1 MQTQKKF
8 AFMIKLIYYIY
19 EQLTKAYIQY
29 IGAAMNTRV
38 IIIGA
43 GASGLA
49 CAIKLKQNNKNTD
62 VCILERLEYPG
73 KKILATGNGRCN
85 ITNTAAE
92 HYREVK
98 SFFES
103 LGLMLKELE
112 EGRVYPY
119 SLKAE
124 TALSILLDECKK
136 QDIKIIT
143 DCTAQFVVKTE
154 NGFLIKTSKGDLK
167 ADFVVAAAGGKAQSA
182 LGSDGSGYT
191 LLKPF
196 GHSITPLSPALVQ
209 LTSSSKY
216 PRAIK
221 GTRTRCGI
229 KILINGRE
237 EASEY
242 GEVLFTDYGLS
253 GIAVMNVSAAVSKA
267 FAGGEKP
274 KCLAV
279 LDLIPELTEKEALE
293 HIKKF
298 GNLKGILGTKL
309 DAITEKQSGGD
320 HELQARAVKGWRLII
335 TGTKGYDYA
344 QITCGGIPMSE
355 VEDFESKKTKG
366 LYICG
371 ELLDRQFKCGGFNLD
386 FAWHSGIAAADKI
399 AKECIQKYDKDK

>member
-1 MQTQKKF
+1 
-8 AFMIKLIYYIY
+8 
-19 EQLTKAYIQY
+19 
-29 IGAAMNTRV
+29 MNTRV

-49 CAIKLKQNNKNTD
+49 CALRLKQKNRNAR
-62 VCILERLEYPG
+62 VCIIERLQSPG

-85 ITNTAAE
+85 ITNTHAE
-92 HYREVK
+92 HYTEIK
-98 SFFES
+98 DFFTS
-103 LGLMLKELE
+103 AGLLLKELD

-124 TALSILLDECKK
+124 TVLSVLLDNCEKLGV
-136 QDIKIIT
+136 KIIT
-143 DCTAQFVVKTE
+143 DCTAQSVSKSE
-154 NGFLIKTSKGDLK
+154 NGFLIKTSKGSLE

-182 LGSDGSGYT
+182 LGSDGSGYS
-191 LLKPF
+191 LLKQL
-196 GHSITPLSPALVQ
+196 GHSITPLFPGLVQ

-216 PRAIK
+216 PRTIR

-229 KILINGRE
+229 TIWIDGTPAAR
-237 EASEY
+237 EY

-253 GIAVMNVSAAVSKA
+253 GIAVMDVSAAVSKA

-279 LDLIPELTEKEALE
+279 LDLIPELTEEEVFE
-293 HIKKF
+293 HINRF

-309 DAITEKQSGGD
+309 AAIIEKQTGG
-320 HELQARAVKGWRLII
+320 EAGLQAHTAKNWRLII
-335 TGTKGYDYA
+335 TGTKGYDFA
-344 QITCGGIPMSE
+344 QITCGGIPVSE
-355 VEDFESKKTKG
+355 IEDYGSKKMKG

-386 FAWHSGIAAADKI
+386 FAWHSGITAADNI
-399 AKECIQKYDKDK
+399 AKECKYDKDQ

>member
-1 MQTQKKF
+1 
-8 AFMIKLIYYIY
+8 
-19 EQLTKAYIQY
+19 
-29 IGAAMNTRV
+29 MNTRV

-49 CAIKLKQNNKNTD
+49 CAIKLKQKSKDTE
-62 VCILERLEYPG
+62 VYILERLEKPG

-85 ITNTAAE
+85 ITNTATE
-92 HYREVK
+92 HYAEVK

-124 TALSILLDECKK
+124 TVLSVLLDACKRLGVE
-136 QDIKIIT
+136 ILT
-143 DCTAQFVVKTE
+143 DCRAESITKSE
-154 NGFLIKTSKGDLK
+154 SGFLIKTAKGDFK

-182 LGSDGSGYT
+182 LGSDGSGYA
-191 LLKPF
+191 LLKTL

-216 PRAIK
+216 PRTLK

-229 KILINGRE
+229 KILINGKE
-237 EASEY
+237 TAAEY

-253 GIAVMNVSAAVSKA
+253 GIAVMNVSETVSKA
-267 FAGGEKP
+267 FAGGKQP

-279 LDLIPELTEKEALE
+279 LDLIPELSESEVLA
-293 HIKKF
+293 HIRRF
-298 GNLKGILGTKL
+298 GDLKGILGTKL
-309 DAITEKQSGGD
+309 SAITEKQANGNAQM
-320 HELQARAVKGWRLII
+320 QAHTAKNWQLIL
-335 TGTKGYDYA
+335 TGTKGFDFA
-344 QITCGGIPMSE
+344 QITSGGIPLSE
-355 VEDFESKKTKG
+355 VEHSFESKKVKG

-371 ELLDRQFKCGGFNLD
+371 ELLDRQFACGGFNLD
-386 FAWHSGIAAADKI
+386 FAWHSGLTAANDI
-399 AKECIQKYDKDK
+399 AKVCLK

>member
-1 MQTQKKF
+1 
-8 AFMIKLIYYIY
+8 
-19 EQLTKAYIQY
+19 
-29 IGAAMNTRV
+29 MNTRA

-49 CAIKLKQNNKNTD
+49 CAIKLKQSSKNTQ
-62 VCILERLEYPG
+62 VCILERLNEPG

-85 ITNTAAE
+85 ITNTGAE
-92 HYREVK
+92 HYGEVK
-98 SFFES
+98 SFFEN

-124 TALSILLDECKK
+124 TVLSILLDECEK
-136 QDIKIIT
+136 QGIKIIT
-143 DCTAQFVVKTE
+143 DCTVQSVTKTG
-154 NGFLIKTSKGDLK
+154 NDFLIKSSRGDFK

-182 LGSDGSGYT
+182 LGSDGSGYA

-221 GTRTRCGI
+221 GTRTRGGI
-229 KILINGRE
+229 KILINGME
-237 EASEY
+237 AASEY

-253 GIAVMNVSAAVSKA
+253 GIAAMNVSAAVSKA

-279 LDLIPELTEKEALE
+279 LDLIPERAEKEVLE

-320 HELQARAVKGWRLII
+320 PGLQARTVKNWRLIL

-344 QITCGGIPMSE
+344 QITCGGIPMCE
-355 VEDFESKKTKG
+355 VEDFESKKAKG

-386 FAWHSGIAAADKI
+386 FAWHSGITAAEKI
-399 AKECIQKYDKDK
+399 AKECKQNDDKDK

>member
-1 MQTQKKF
+1 
-8 AFMIKLIYYIY
+8 
-19 EQLTKAYIQY
+19 
-29 IGAAMNTRV
+29 MNTRV

-49 CAIKLKQNNKNTD
+49 CAIKLKQESKNTD
-62 VCILERLEYPG
+62 VYILERLEKAG

-85 ITNTAAE
+85 ITNAAAE
-92 HYREVK
+92 HYEEVK
-98 SFFES
+98 SFFEN

-124 TALSILLDECKK
+124 TVLSVLLDECEKLGV
-136 QDIKIIT
+136 KIIT
-143 DCTAQFVVKTE
+143 DCAVKSVSKSESGFLLKTE
-154 NGFLIKTSKGDLK
+154 KGDFR
-167 ADFVVAAAGGKAQSA
+167 AEYVVMAAGGKAQSA
-182 LGSDGSGYT
+182 LGSDGSGYS

-196 GHSITPLSPALVQ
+196 GHRITPLSPALVQ

-229 KILINGRE
+229 KILINGKE
-237 EASEY
+237 TASEY
-242 GEVLFTDYGLS
+242 GEVLFTEYGLS

-279 LDLIPELTEKEALE
+279 LDLVPELTESEVFE
-293 HIKKF
+293 HIKRF

-309 DAITEKQSGGD
+309 AAITEKQAGGD
-320 HELQARAVKGWRLII
+320 TKMQAQTVKGWRLII
-335 TGTKGYDYA
+335 TGTKGYDFA
-344 QITCGGIPMSE
+344 QITCGGIPMNE
-355 VEDFESKKTKG
+355 VKDFESVKVKN

-371 ELLDRQFKCGGFNLD
+371 ELLDAQFKCGGFNLD
-386 FAWHSGIAAADKI
+386 FAWHSGITAGEKI
-399 AKECIQKYDKDK
+399 AKECKEIYDKN